1 MKPAP
6 SGAAELKM
14 RAFALASA
22 GRFAEALPVYSELCT
37 RVPKDAEAWYFCGA
51 VHERLGQKSEAIAA
65 MRQALIVRPR
75 QVEWLNHLG
84 TLLELSDDLPGA
96 EECYRR
102 TLESSPDHA
111 QACYNL
117 GNVLNKR
124 GLHEEAL
131 GHLRRAVQFFPNDYR
146 THFALGIA
154 LKACGDLGGAI
165 TAQRRAV
172 ALNPGY
178 ADAQNALGR
187 ALQEAGERSAAQSCY
202 EAALRA
208 DPRHAMAA
216 NNLGSMLLTQTRV
229 VDAREYFRRAAEADP
244 AWTVPHCNLLFAMNY
259 DVTDGKTLLDAHRA
273 WAAAHAPAGEPPRFG
288 NTLEPDRRL
297 RVGYVSPDFR
307 THSVAWFIA
316 GPLAHHDRTAYDI
329 YCYANVEK
337 PDGTTEKLRGLD
349 VAWRNIYGVS
359 DDDACKM
366 IRDDGIDILVDL
378 AGHTAGN
385 RLTLF
390 ARYPAPVQVT
400 WLGYPNTAG
409 VPAVDYRLTDAWA
422 DPAGLTE
429 AWHTEQLVRLPR
441 GFLCYSPSP
450 DVPAVSVSPCR
461 ERGTITF
468 GSFNALAKLS
478 PAVVTAWSAILRAV
492 PGSRLILKS
501 AALLEE
507 TTRTSIAGQFAAC
520 GIEPERIVL
529 HALLLDR
536 GDHLRLY
543 GEIDVALDTFP
554 YNGTTTTC
562 EALWMGVPVITLAG
576 GLHAGR
582 VGVSLLSQ
590 VGLEEFIAGDMDE
603 YVRIAVSLASDPTRL
618 AALRQGLREQM
629 RASTL
634 CDAAGFTRDL
644 EASFREMWYRW
655 CAVRSSAN

>member
-1 MKPAP
+1 MKPAL
-6 SGAAELKM
+6 GGDAELKM

-22 GRFAEALPVYSELCT
+22 GRFAEALPVYSELCA
-37 RVPKDAEAWYFCGA
+37 RVPQDAEAWYFCGA

-84 TLLELSDDLPGA
+84 TLLELSNDLPDA
-96 EECYRR
+96 EECYRQV
-102 TLESSPDHA
+102 LESNPDHP
-111 QACYNL
+111 QGCYNL

-146 THFALGIA
+146 THFALGVS

-172 ALNPGY
+172 VLNPGY
-178 ADAQNALGR
+178 ADAQNALGM
-187 ALQEAGERSAAQSCY
+187 ALQEAGDRSAALSCY
-202 EAALRA
+202 EAALRVN
-208 DPRHAMAA
+208 PHHAIAS
-216 NNLGSMLLTQTRV
+216 NNLGNMLLAQ
-229 VDAREYFRRAAEADP
+229 ARLTEAQDCFRRAAEADP

-273 WAAAHAPAGEPPRFG
+273 WAVAHAPAGEPPRFG
-288 NTLEPDRRL
+288 NTLEPGRRL

-307 THSVAWFIA
+307 MHSVAWFIT
-316 GPLAHHDRTAYDI
+316 GPLASHDRTAYDI
-329 YCYANVEK
+329 YCYASVAK

-349 VAWRNIYGVS
+349 VTWRNIYGVS

-366 IRDDGIDILVDL
+366 IREDRIDILVDL

-400 WLGYPNTAG
+400 WLGYPNTTG
-409 VPAVDYRLTDAWA
+409 MTAVGYRLTDAQA
-422 DPAGLTE
+422 DPPGLTE
-429 AWHTEQLVRLPR
+429 AWHTERLARLPR
-441 GFLCYSPSP
+441 GFLCYTPSP
-450 DVPAVSVSPCR
+450 DAPPASEAPCR
-461 ERGTITF
+461 KHGSVTF

-478 PAVVTAWSAILRAV
+478 PAAVTAWSAILRAV

-507 TTRTSIAGQFAAC
+507 ATRASIAGQFAAR

-543 GEIDVALDTFP
+543 GEIDIALDTFP

-582 VGVSLLSQ
+582 VGISLLSQ

-603 YVRIAVSLASDPTRL
+603 YVRIAISLASDPARL
-618 AALRQGLREQM
+618 DELRQGLRERM
-629 RASTL
+629 RVSTL
-634 CDAAGFTRDL
+634 CDATGFTRDL
-644 EASFREMWYRW
+644 EASFREMWQRW
-655 CAVRSSAN
+655 CAVTSSD